1 MARTKDETIKE
12 ITYEYLEKIDSA
24 NPPSPENIQGDILD
38 EVRNAFK
45 LENAVR
51 DNGDKWKIPDKLSP
65 SQITSIMLKIYD
77 IRCIA
82 CAGDNADTSYDLLAI
97 YQTDGYNKGIY
108 VTDEKTFHTVARKYN
123 YSLTINDIKEI
134 MAQLKDYA
142 VRVKRCN
149 DRDLIAVNNG
159 IFNYNTK
166 KLEPF
171 SPDRVFI
178 AKSHVNYNPNAKNI
192 VIHNKSDGTDWDIE
206 SWMKSLSDD
215 DEVVNLLWEIIGAI
229 IRPHVRWN
237 KSAWLYST
245 KGNNGKGTLCELM
258 RNICGDGTYASIPIA
273 DFAKDFMLE
282 PLTRASA
289 IIVDENDVGSFID
302 KAANLKAVITND
314 VIALNRKFKSPIAYQ
329 FFGFMIQCL
338 NEMPRIKDKSDSFYR
353 RQIFIPFT
361 KCFTGHE
368 RKYIKNDYLHRSE
381 VLEYALYK
389 VLNMNYYTLS
399 EPETCK
405 NTLEMYKEFNDPV
418 RQFID
423 EILPECVWDLLPF
436 TFLYDLY
443 KAWFDRN
450 SPSGSKQG
458 KNTFINDLINALGPD
473 SEWES
478 LNTQTKIWVGHKMDE
493 PEYLILEYNL
503 KTWENPNY
511 KGTDKSKICKVLPK
525 SHERGLVRKQP
536 KSKS

>member
-1 MARTKDETIKE
+1 MA
-12 ITYEYLEKIDSA
+12 
-24 NPPSPENIQGDILD
+24 
-38 EVRNAFK
+38 V
-45 LENAVR
+45 
-51 DNGDKWKIPDKLSP
+51 
-65 SQITSIMLKIYD
+65 
-77 IRCIA
+77 
-82 CAGDNADTSYDLLAI
+82 
-97 YQTDGYNKGIY
+97 
-108 VTDEKTFHTVARKYN
+108 
-123 YSLTINDIKEI
+123 
-134 MAQLKDYA
+134 
-142 VRVKRCN
+142 
-149 DRDLIAVNNG
+149 
-159 IFNYNTK
+159 FN
-166 KLEPF
+166 
-171 SPDRVFI
+171 
-178 AKSHVNYNPNAKNI
+178 
-192 VIHNKSDGTDWDIE
+192 
-206 SWMKSLSDD
+206 
-215 DEVVNLLWEIIGAI
+215 
-229 IRPHVRWN
+229 
-237 KSAWLYST
+237 

-329 FFGFMIQCL
+329 FFGFMVQCL

-423 EILPECVWDLLPF
+423 EVLPECVWDLLPF

-511 KGTDKSKICKVLPK
+511 KGTDKNKICKVLPK